1 MYSIKTPTLRID
13 ESDLK
18 CKNGCDFFGNA
29 EWEGYCSQCHREH
42 LQKQRAQREHV
53 QRVQSR
59 ERYRIF
65 TYLF

>member
-42 LQKQRAQREHV
+42 LQKQRAQRDHI
-53 QRVQSR
+53 QQFQSR
-59 ERYRIF
+59 ERYN
-65 TYLF
+65 